1 VTYAFIAA
9 EKAHFPVRGL
19 CRALEV
25 SPSGYY
31 AAQRRPPSPRAQAD
45 RALLRRLHVAHAESR
60 GTYGRPRLRRALRE
74 AGLRVGDRRVR
85 RLMRVGGLV
94 ARGRR
99 RYRVTTDSAHQ
110 APVAPNQLA
119 RAFAVA
125 QPNRVWAGDITA
137 LWTTEGWL
145 YLAVVL
151 DLASRRVVGWAADA
165 TMTTALPLAALRQ
178 ALARRAISRGAL
190 HHSDRGVQYASE
202 RYQAVLRQHGMRVSM
217 SRKGNCWDNSVV
229 ESFFSSLKTELQP
242 ASWATRAEARAA
254 LADYIDRFYNV
265 RRLHSTLGY
274 RSPADFEARVRV
286 AV

>member
-1 VTYAFIAA
+1 VTFAFIAA
-9 EKAHFPVRGL
+9 EKAHFPVRVL

-31 AAQRRPPSPRAQAD
+31 AAQQRPPSPRAQAD
-45 RALLRRLHVAHAESR
+45 TAVLRRLHVVHAESR
-60 GTYGRPRLRRALRE
+60 GTYGRPRLRRALR
-74 AGLRVGDRRVR
+74 AVGLRVGDRRVR

-110 APVAPNQLA
+110 APVAPNHLA

-125 QPNRVWAGDITA
+125 RPNHVWAGDITA
-137 LWTTEGWL
+137 LWTGDGWL
-145 YLAVVL
+145 YLAVLL
-151 DLASRRVVGWAADA
+151 DLASRRVVGWATDE
-165 TMTTALPLAALRQ
+165 TMTTTLPLTALRQ
-178 ALARRAISRGAL
+178 ALARRAIRRGLL

-202 RYQAVLRQHGMRVSM
+202 RYQAVLRHYGVRASM
-217 SRKGNCWDNSVV
+217 SRTGNCWDNSVV
-229 ESFFSSLKTELQP
+229 ESFFSTLKTELQP
-242 ASWATRAEARAA
+242 VRWATRAEARAA
-254 LADYIDRFYNV
+254 LADYIERFYNV

-274 RSPADFEARVRV
+274 RSPADFEARLEV

>member
-1 VTYAFIAA
+1 MTFAFIAA
-9 EKAHFPVRGL
+9 EKAHFPVRVL

-31 AAQRRPPSPRAQAD
+31 AARQRPPSSRAQAD
-45 RALLRRLHVAHAESR
+45 TTVLRRLHVAHAESR

-85 RLMRVGGLV
+85 RLMQVGGLV

-110 APVAPNQLA
+110 APVAPNHLA

-125 QPNRVWAGDITA
+125 QPNRVWAGDLTA

-145 YLAVVL
+145 YLAVLL

-165 TMTTALPLAALRQ
+165 GMTTALPLAALRQ
-178 ALARRAISRGAL
+178 ALARRAIGRGVL

-202 RYQAVLRQHGMRVSM
+202 RYQAVLRQYGLRASM
-217 SRKGNCWDNSVV
+217 SRTGNCWDNSVV
-229 ESFFSSLKTELQP
+229 ESFFSTLKTELHP

-254 LADYIDRFYNV
+254 IADYIDRFYNV

>member
-1 VTYAFIAA
+1 MTFAFIAA
-9 EKAHFPVRGL
+9 EKAHFPVRVL

-25 SPSGYY
+25 SSSGYY
-31 AAQRRPPSPRAQAD
+31 AAQQRPPSRRAQAD
-45 RALLRRLHVAHAESR
+45 TAVLRRLQVAHAESR
-60 GTYGRPRLRRALRE
+60 GTYGRPRLRHALRE
-74 AGLRVGDRRVR
+74 VGLRVGDRRVR
-85 RLMRVGGLV
+85 RLMLVGGLV

-110 APVAPNQLA
+110 APVAPNTLA

-137 LWTTEGWL
+137 LWTSEGWY
-145 YLAVVL
+145 YLAVLL

-178 ALARRAISRGAL
+178 ALARRPIPRGVL
-190 HHSDRGVQYASE
+190 HHSDRGVQYASA
-202 RYQAVLRQHGMRVSM
+202 RYQAVLRQYGLIASM
-217 SRKGNCWDNSVV
+217 SRTGNCWDNSVV
-229 ESFFSSLKTELQP
+229 ESFFSTLKTELHP
-242 ASWATRAEARAA
+242 ARWVTRADTRVT
-254 LADYIDRFYNV
+254 LADYIDRFYNL

-274 RSPADFEARVRV
+274 RSPADFEARFRV

>member
-1 VTYAFIAA
+1 VTFAFIAA
-9 EKAHFPVRGL
+9 EKAHFPVRVL

-31 AAQRRPPSPRAQAD
+31 AARQRPPSPRAQAD
-45 RALLRRLHVAHAESR
+45 TAVLRRLHVAHAESR
-60 GTYGRPRLRRALRE
+60 GTYGRPRLRRALRA

-125 QPNRVWAGDITA
+125 RPNHVWAGDITA
-137 LWTTEGWL
+137 VWTTEGWL
-145 YLAVVL
+145 YLAVLL
-151 DLASRRVVGWAADA
+151 DLASRRVVGWSADA
-165 TMTTALPLAALRQ
+165 TMTAALPLAALRQ
-178 ALARRAISRGAL
+178 ALARRAISPCLL
-190 HHSDRGVQYASE
+190 HHSDRGVQYASA
-202 RYQAVLRQHGMRVSM
+202 RYQAVLRQYGLRVSM

-229 ESFFSSLKTELQP
+229 ESFFSTLKTELQP
-242 ASWATRAEARAA
+242 ARWAARAEARAA
-254 LADYIDRFYNV
+254 IADYIDRFYNL

-274 RSPADFEARVRV
+274 RSPADFEARFRV